1 MFEYRLIY
9 LWDAEH
15 WTCISAGISPVKIY
29 HYILNNLEEMRDA
42 AAQTFEEEGI
52 AECYAIEVYKDK
64 DGLVHKWEGTPDY
77 ILEVIT
83 KITDDWLSL
92 Q

>member
-1 MFEYRLIY
+1 MLEYRLTY
-9 LWDAEH
+9 RWDAEH
-15 WTCISAGISPVKIY
+15 WTCVTADISPVKIY

-52 AECYAIEVYKDK
+52 AECFAIKVYKDK
-64 DGLVHKWEGTPDY
+64 DLVHKWEGTPDY

-83 KITDDWLSL
+83 KIKNN
-92 Q
+92 